1 MTDASPREIAAVNE
15 LIASLRQVVEA
26 GQPAHAARAGE
37 LVDEL
42 ADALT
47 SGESNPASTTA
58 AHELLDAYLHD
69 PYLTRNP

>member
-1 MTDASPREIAAVNE
+1 MTGASPQEVAAVSE
-15 LIASLRQVVEA
+15 LIASLRQVVDA
-26 GQPAHAARAGE
+26 GQPAHATRARE

-42 ADALT
+42 SAALA
-47 SGESNPASTTA
+47 SGESRLASATA